1 MNITFLGTGTSQ
13 GVPMIGCDCAVC
25 LSDDPRDK
33 RTRSSIYVETPE
45 AAWAVDT
52 GPEFRVQ
59 CLRERVRRMDA
70 VVYTHAHTDH
80 IMGFDDL
87 RPFCKPDTK
96 FPIYASQETM
106 DHLVRVFTFAF
117 HPPLTV
123 AGYIQPDARVIN
135 APFQIGDTTLTPLPL
150 QHGRTVVNGYLFER
164 GGRPVLAYLS
174 DCKVVPEAAL
184 DRLRGVETL
193 IIDAL
198 RYREHPTHMN
208 IEEALA
214 VRERVQAQRTWFTHI
229 CHELSH
235 AQTDAALPEGVRLA
249 HDGLKIAL

>member
-1 MNITFLGTGTSQ
+1 M
-13 GVPMIGCDCAVC
+13 
-25 LSDDPRDK
+25 
-33 RTRSSIYVETPE
+33 TR
-45 AAWAVDT
+45 
-52 GPEFRVQ
+52 
-59 CLRERVRRMDA
+59 
-70 VVYTHAHTDH
+70 
-80 IMGFDDL
+80 
-87 RPFCKPDTK
+87 
-96 FPIYASQETM
+96 
-106 DHLVRVFTFAF
+106 
-117 HPPLTV
+117 
-123 AGYIQPDARVIN
+123 N
-135 APFQIGDTTLTPLPL
+135 
-150 QHGRTVVNGYLFER
+150 
-164 GGRPVLAYLS
+164 
-174 DCKVVPEAAL
+174 VPEAAL